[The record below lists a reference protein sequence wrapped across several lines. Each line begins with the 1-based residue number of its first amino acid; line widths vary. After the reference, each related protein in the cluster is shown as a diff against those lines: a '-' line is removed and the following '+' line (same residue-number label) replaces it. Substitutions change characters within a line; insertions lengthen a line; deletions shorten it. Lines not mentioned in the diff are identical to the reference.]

1 MKFGHQLKTSLYP
14 EWVFYYVAYDQLK
27 AEIKARLAARNGIWT
42 EEDESVFA
50 ELLERELDKVYSF
63 QKVKSGEIMRRI
75 QHAQQ
80 EVEDIIQ
87 NPETQNDEYALLEDE
102 LAHIIADVHDLAK
115 FTRLNYTGFLKI
127 IKKHDKLSRWILRP
141 IFLVRL
147 NSKPFYKENYDD
159 LIVKLSSL
167 YDTVRNR
174 GRAHGGD
181 SAAGG
186 SQQAFVRQTTKY
198 WVHPDNITDLK
209 LIILKHL
216 PVLVFNPNKEFNP
229 ADSAISSVYFDNED
243 FELYMGRLEKTE
255 GAEALRLR
263 WYGGMDQQQI
273 FVERKTH
280 REDWTGEKSVKARF
294 PIKEKYVNAFL
305 HGEYTM
311 ESIVAKMRSEGKKTE
326 KEIAEFEQL
335 SSECQY
341 GILTKNYRPV
351 MRTFYNR
358 TAFQL
363 PGDARVRIS
372 LDTELSLI
380 REDNM
385 DGRRR
390 SGDNWRRMDIGI
402 DWPFSQLLDED
413 ICRFP
418 YAVLEVKL
426 QTQHGQEPPEW
437 VCELVNSHLVES
449 VPKFSKFIHGVSTL
463 IEHRVKLFPFWYHQM
478 DIDIRKPVSKKMSI
492 SRPDPSGYST
502 PANTTSDDDREMR
515 MATTE
520 EEDNAYHGG
529 AKSAQEYDWEDEDEE
544 NPLEPSMNWIQRPR
558 SSSSTSSEQAPL
570 MGGSGSGGDGRGG
583 GSRDSRPYHPHPR
596 RGKNRNTL
604 IAPFKPGADTLR
616 YLFRR
621 NKDKYPRD
629 YEQDNT
635 NGDRGGD
642 LTSSSQTTYLITP
655 PGRKIASLVRV
666 EPKVFFANERTFL
679 SWLQFAVLL
688 GGLAL
693 GLLNFGDKISRISA
707 GLFTFVALSFMI
719 YALATYHWRAYKI
732 RNRELGP
739 FDDRIGPTLLC
750 FILLTATVTNFF
762 LQWDYEKKRP

>member
-1 MKFGHQLKTSLYP
+1 MKFGYQLKTSLYP
-14 EWVFYYVAYDQLK
+14 EWVFYYLAYDKLK
-27 AEIKARLAARNGIWT
+27 AELKIRLSQNNGSWT
-42 EEDESVFA
+42 EDDETAFA
-50 ELLERELDKVYSF
+50 ELLEKELDKVYSF
-63 QKVKSGEIMRRI
+63 QKVKSGEIMRRL
-75 QHAQQ
+75 QHARL
-80 EVEDIIQ
+80 EVEEIIQ
-87 NPETQNDEYALLEDE
+87 SDDAQNEDYALLEEE
-102 LAHIIADVHDLAK
+102 LQHIIADVHDLAK

-127 IKKHDKLSRWILRP
+127 IKKHDKLTHWILRP
-141 IFLVRL
+141 IFMVRL
-147 NSKPFYKENYDD
+147 NSKPFYKENYDS

-167 YDTVRNR
+167 YDTVRTR
-174 GRAHGGD
+174 GKVHGGD
-181 SAAGG
+181 SSAGG

-198 WVHPDNITDLK
+198 WVHPDNITELK

-243 FELYMGRLEKTE
+243 FELYMGRLEKSE

-305 HGEYTM
+305 RGEYTLDAT
-311 ESIVAKMRSEGKKTE
+311 VAKMRAEGKKSE

-335 SSECQY
+335 AAECQY
-341 GILTKNYRPV
+341 GILTKNYMPV

-372 LDTELSLI
+372 LDTELTLI

-402 DWPFSQLLDED
+402 DWPFTQLQDD
-413 ICRFP
+413 DVCRFP

-437 VCELVNSHLVES
+437 VRELVNSHLVES

-463 IEHRVKLFPFWYHQM
+463 IERRVKLFPFWYHQM
-478 DIDIRKPVSKKMSI
+478 DIDIRKPASKNMSI

-502 PANTTSDDDREMR
+502 PANTTSDEDHDTRVTAGDD
-515 MATTE
+515 E
-520 EEDNAYHGG
+520 EAYHGG
-529 AKSAQEYDWEDEDEE
+529 AKQSKDYDWVDEEEEYEE
-544 NPLEPSMNWIQRPR
+544 NPLEPSMSWIQRPSG
-558 SSSSTSSEQAPL
+558 SSSSASSERAPL
-570 MGGSGSGGDGRGG
+570 LGGKR
-583 GSRDSRPYHPHPR
+583 RPLKS
-596 RGKNRNTL
+596 KNSL
-604 IAPFKPGADTLR
+604 ITPFRPGADTLR

-621 NKDKYPRD
+621 TKDRVKRPFGED
-629 YEQDNT
+629 EPE
-635 NGDRGGD
+635 GGP
-642 LTSSSQTTYLITP
+642 QTTYLITP
-655 PGRKIASLVRV
+655 PGRKIATLVRV

-679 SWLQFAVLL
+679 SWIQFTVML
-688 GGLAL
+688 GGLSL
-693 GLLNFGDKISRISA
+693 GLLNFGDKVSRVSA
-707 GLFTFVALSFMI
+707 GLFTFVALSFMV
-719 YALATYHWRAYKI
+719 YALVTYHWRAFKI

-750 FILLTATVTNFF
+750 FILLTALVTNFF
-762 LQWDYEKKRP
+762 LQWAYEKKKRP

>member
-14 EWVFYYVAYDQLK
+14 EWVFYYLAYGQLK
-27 AEIKARLAARNGIWT
+27 AELKTRLARNGVWT
-42 EEDESVFA
+42 EDDESAFA
-50 ELLERELDKVYSF
+50 ELLEKELDKVYSF
-63 QKVKSGEIMRRI
+63 QKVKSGEIMRRL
-75 QHAQQ
+75 QHARQ
-80 EVEDIIQ
+80 EVEEIIQ
-87 NPETQNDEYALLEDE
+87 SNETQNEDYALLEEE
-102 LAHIIADVHDLAK
+102 LSHIIADVHDLAK

-127 IKKHDKLSRWILRP
+127 IKKHDKLTRWILKP

-147 NSKPFYKENYDD
+147 NSKPFYKENYDG

-167 YDTVRNR
+167 YDTVRTR
-174 GRAHGGD
+174 GKAHGGD
-181 SAAGG
+181 SSAGG

-198 WVHPDNITDLK
+198 WVHPDNITELK

-243 FELYMGRLEKTE
+243 FELYMGRLEKSE

-305 HGEYTM
+305 RGEYTL
-311 ESIVAKMRSEGKKTE
+311 ETTIAKMRAEGKKSE
-326 KEIAEFEQL
+326 KEITEFEQL

-341 GILTKNYRPV
+341 GILTKNYGPV

-372 LDTELSLI
+372 LDTELTLI
-380 REDNM
+380 REDNL
-385 DGRRR
+385 DGHRR

-402 DWPFSQLLDED
+402 DWPFTQLQDDD

-437 VCELVNSHLVES
+437 VRELVNSHLVES

-463 IEHRVKLFPFWYHQM
+463 IEHRVQLFPFWYHQM
-478 DIDIRKPVSKKMSI
+478 DIDIRKPPSKNISI

-502 PANTTSDDDREMR
+502 PVNTTSDDDRELR
-515 MATTE
+515 ITTE

-529 AKSAQEYDWEDEDEE
+529 AKTAQEYDWEDEEDEE
-544 NPLEPSMNWIQRPR
+544 NPLEPSTSWIQRPQSF
-558 SSSSTSSEQAPL
+558 SSASSEQAAL
-570 MGGSGSGGDGRGG
+570 LGR
-583 GSRDSRPYHPHPR
+583 PHPPR
-596 RGKNRNTL
+596 RGKNRNNL

-621 NKDKYPRD
+621 SKDRTRQFG
-629 YEQDNT
+629 QD
-635 NGDRGGD
+635 DSPP
-642 LTSSSQTTYLITP
+642 LQTTYLITP
-655 PGRKIASLVRV
+655 PGRRIASLVRV

-679 SWLQFAVLL
+679 SWLQFSVLL

-707 GLFTFVALSFMI
+707 GLFTFVALSFMV

-762 LQWDYEKKRP
+762 LQWDYEKKKRP

>member
-14 EWVFYYVAYDQLK
+14 EWVFYYLAYDQLK
-27 AEIKARLAARNGIWT
+27 AELKTRLSQNRGRWT
-42 EEDESVFA
+42 EDDETAFA
-50 ELLERELDKVYSF
+50 ELLEKELDKVYSF
-63 QKVKSGEIMRRI
+63 QKVKSGEIMRRL
-75 QHAQQ
+75 QHSKQ
-80 EVEDIIQ
+80 EVEEIIQ
-87 NPETQNDEYALLEDE
+87 SDHAQNEDYALLEDE
-102 LAHIIADVHDLAK
+102 LQHIIADVHDLAK

-127 IKKHDKLSRWILRP
+127 IKKHDKLTHWILRP
-141 IFLVRL
+141 IFMVRL
-147 NSKPFYKENYDD
+147 NSKPFYKENYDA

-167 YDTVRNR
+167 YDTVRTR
-174 GRAHGGD
+174 GKAHLGD

-198 WVHPDNITDLK
+198 WVHSDNITELK
-209 LIILKHL
+209 LVILKHL
-216 PVLVFNPNKEFNP
+216 PVLVFNPNKEFSP
-229 ADSAISSVYFDNED
+229 EDSAISSVYFDNED
-243 FELYMGRLEKTE
+243 FELYMGRLEKSE

-273 FVERKTH
+273 YVERKTH

-294 PIKEKYVNAFL
+294 PIKEKYVNSFL
-305 HGEYTM
+305 RGEYTM
-311 ESIVAKMRSEGKKTE
+311 DATIAKMRAEGKKSE

-335 SSECQY
+335 AAECQY
-341 GILTKNYRPV
+341 GILTKNYAPV

-372 LDTELSLI
+372 LDTELTLI

-385 DGRRR
+385 DGRER

-402 DWPFSQLLDED
+402 DWPFSQLPDED

-437 VCELVNSHLVES
+437 VRELVNSHLVES

-478 DIDIRKPVSKKMSI
+478 DIDIRKPASKKISI

-502 PANTTSDDDREMR
+502 PANTTSDEDHDMR
-515 MATTE
+515 ITMGDE
-520 EEDNAYHGG
+520 EEGYQGG
-529 AKSAQEYDWEDEDEE
+529 AKSAQQYEWVDEEDDEE
-544 NPLEPSMNWIQRPR
+544 NPLEPSASWIQRPSGA
-558 SSSSTSSEQAPL
+558 SSSASSEQTPL
-570 MGGSGSGGDGRGG
+570 LGGQ
-583 GSRDSRPYHPHPR
+583 R
-596 RGKNRNTL
+596 RKLQNKNSL
-604 IAPFKPGADTLR
+604 MAPFKPGADTLR

-621 NKDKYPRD
+621 PKTARPDEPAN
-629 YEQDNT
+629 E
-635 NGDRGGD
+635 D
-642 LTSSSQTTYLITP
+642 LTRYLITP
-655 PGRKIASLVRV
+655 PGRKIATLVRV
-666 EPKVFFANERTFL
+666 EPKVYFANERTFL
-679 SWLQFAVLL
+679 SWLQFTVIL

-693 GLLNFGDKISRISA
+693 GLLNFGDKVSRVSS
-707 GLFTFVALSFMI
+707 GLFTFVALSFMV
-719 YALATYHWRAYKI
+719 YALVTYHWRAFKI
-732 RNRELGP
+732 RNKELGP

-750 FILLTATVTNFF
+750 FILLVAMATNFF
-762 LQWDYEKKRP
+762 LQWAYEKKKP

>member
-14 EWVFYYVAYDQLK
+14 EWVFYYLAYNQLK
-27 AEIKARLAARNGIWT
+27 AELKTRLAQNGVWT
-42 EEDESVFA
+42 EDDESAFA
-50 ELLERELDKVYSF
+50 ELLEKELDKVYSF
-63 QKVKSGEIMRRI
+63 QKVKSGEIMRRL
-75 QHAQQ
+75 QHARQ
-80 EVEDIIQ
+80 EVEENIQ
-87 NPETQNDEYALLEDE
+87 SNETQNEDYALLEEE

-127 IKKHDKLSRWILRP
+127 IKKHDKLTRWILKP

-147 NSKPFYKENYDD
+147 NSKPFYKENYDG

-167 YDTVRNR
+167 YDTVRTR
-174 GRAHGGD
+174 GKAHGGD
-181 SAAGG
+181 SSAGG

-198 WVHPDNITDLK
+198 WVHPDNITELK

-229 ADSAISSVYFDNED
+229 SDSAISSVYFDNEN
-243 FELYMGRLEKTE
+243 FELYMGRLEKSE

-305 HGEYTM
+305 RGEYTLAAT
-311 ESIVAKMRSEGKKTE
+311 ITKMRAEGKKSE

-335 SSECQY
+335 SNECQY
-341 GILTKNYRPV
+341 GILTKNYGPV

-372 LDTELSLI
+372 LDTELTLI
-380 REDNM
+380 REDNL

-402 DWPFSQLLDED
+402 DWPFTQLLDND

-437 VCELVNSHLVES
+437 VRELVNSHLVES

-463 IEHRVKLFPFWYHQM
+463 IEHRVQLFPFWYHQM
-478 DIDIRKPVSKKMSI
+478 DIDIRKPPSKNMSI
-492 SRPDPSGYST
+492 LRPDPSGYST
-502 PANTTSDDDREMR
+502 PANTTSDDDRELR
-515 MATTE
+515 MTTE
-520 EEDNAYHGG
+520 EEDNAYQGG
-529 AKSAQEYDWEDEDEE
+529 AKTAQEYGWEDEEDEE
-544 NPLEPSMNWIQRPR
+544 NPLEPSTSWIQRPQSF
-558 SSSSTSSEQAPL
+558 SSASSEQAPL
-570 MGGSGSGGDGRGG
+570 LGR
-583 GSRDSRPYHPHPR
+583 PHPPR
-596 RGKNRNTL
+596 RGKNRNNL

-621 NKDKYPRD
+621 SMDRTRQFG
-629 YEQDNT
+629 QD
-635 NGDRGGD
+635 DD
-642 LTSSSQTTYLITP
+642 PSSQTTYLITP
-655 PGRKIASLVRV
+655 PGRRIASLVRV

-679 SWLQFAVLL
+679 SWLQFSVML

-707 GLFTFVALSFMI
+707 GLFTFVALSFMV

-750 FILLTATVTNFF
+750 FILLTAMVTNFF
-762 LQWDYEKKRP
+762 LQWDYEKKKRP

>member
-14 EWVFYYVAYDQLK
+14 EWVFYYLAYDSLK
-27 AEIKARLAARNGIWT
+27 AELKTRLSKNLGGWT
-42 EEDESVFA
+42 EDDESAFA
-50 ELLERELDKVYSF
+50 ELLEKELDKVYSF
-63 QKVKSGEIMRRI
+63 QKVKSGEIMRRL
-75 QHAQQ
+75 QAAKQ
-80 EVEDIIQ
+80 EVEEIIQ
-87 NPETQNDEYALLEDE
+87 SNDAQNEDYALLEEE
-102 LAHIIADVHDLAK
+102 LSHIIADVHDLAK

-127 IKKHDKLSRWILRP
+127 IKKHDKLTHWILRP
-141 IFLVRL
+141 IFMVRL
-147 NSKPFYKENYDD
+147 NSKPFYKENYDA

-167 YDTVRNR
+167 YDTVRTR
-174 GRAHGGD
+174 GKAHGGD

-198 WVHPDNITDLK
+198 WVHPDNITELK

-229 ADSAISSVYFDNED
+229 ADT
-243 FELYMGRLEKTE
+243 RLEKSE

-305 HGEYTM
+305 RGEYTM
-311 ESIVAKMRSEGKKTE
+311 DATIAKMRAEGKKSE

-335 SSECQY
+335 AAECQY
-341 GILTKNYRPV
+341 GILTKNYGPV

-372 LDTELSLI
+372 LDTELTLI
-380 REDNM
+380 REDNL
-385 DGRRR
+385 DGRIR

-402 DWPFSQLLDED
+402 DWPFSQLQDED

-437 VCELVNSHLVES
+437 VRELVNSHLVES

-478 DIDIRKPVSKKMSI
+478 DIDIRKPASKNMTI

-502 PANTTSDDDREMR
+502 PANTTSDEDHDMRITAVDD
-515 MATTE
+515 E
-520 EEDNAYHGG
+520 EAYQGG
-529 AKSAQEYDWEDEDEE
+529 AKQAQEYEWEDEEDEE
-544 NPLEPSMNWIQRPR
+544 NPLEPSDNWIQRTSRP
-558 SSSSTSSEQAPL
+558 SSSASSEQTPL
-570 MGGSGSGGDGRGG
+570 LGGQHRTMKS
-583 GSRDSRPYHPHPR
+583 
-596 RGKNRNTL
+596 KNSL

-621 NKDKYPRD
+621 TKDRVTHPFGED
-629 YEQDNT
+629 EPT
-635 NGDRGGD
+635 TGP
-642 LTSSSQTTYLITP
+642 QTTYLITP
-655 PGRKIASLVRV
+655 PGRKIATLVRV

-679 SWLQFAVLL
+679 SWLQFTVML
-688 GGLAL
+688 GGLSL
-693 GLLNFGDKISRISA
+693 GLLNFGDKVSRVSA
-707 GLFTFVALSFMI
+707 GLFTFVALSFMV
-719 YALATYHWRAYKI
+719 YALVTYHWRAHKI

-750 FILLTATVTNFF
+750 FILLTAIVTNFF
-762 LQWDYEKKRP
+762 LQWAYEKKRP

>member
-14 EWVFYYVAYDQLK
+14 EWVFYYLAYDQLK
-27 AEIKARLAARNGIWT
+27 AELKTRLAQNGGVWT
-42 EEDESVFA
+42 EDDESVFA
-50 ELLERELDKVYSF
+50 ELLEKELDKVYSF
-63 QKVKSGEIMRRI
+63 QKVKSGEIMRRL
-75 QHAQQ
+75 QHARQ
-80 EVEDIIQ
+80 EVEEIIQ
-87 NPETQNDEYALLEDE
+87 SNETQNEDYVLLEEE

-127 IKKHDKLSRWILRP
+127 IKKHDKLTRWILKP

-147 NSKPFYKENYDD
+147 NSKPFYKENYDG

-167 YDTVRNR
+167 YDTVRTR
-174 GRAHGGD
+174 GKTHGGD
-181 SAAGG
+181 SSAGG

-198 WVHPDNITDLK
+198 WVHPDNITELK

-243 FELYMGRLEKTE
+243 FELYMGRLEKSE

-305 HGEYTM
+305 RGEYTL
-311 ESIVAKMRSEGKKTE
+311 EATIAKMRAEGKKSE

-341 GILTKNYRPV
+341 GILTKNYGPV

-372 LDTELSLI
+372 LDTELTLI
-380 REDNM
+380 REDNL
-385 DGRRR
+385 DGRHR

-402 DWPFSQLLDED
+402 DWPFTQLEDDD

-437 VCELVNSHLVES
+437 VRELVNSHLVES

-463 IEHRVKLFPFWYHQM
+463 IEHRVQLFPFWYHQM
-478 DIDIRKPVSKKMSI
+478 DIDIRKPPSKNMSI

-502 PANTTSDDDREMR
+502 PANTTSDDDRELR
-515 MATTE
+515 ITTE
-520 EEDNAYHGG
+520 EEDNAYQGG
-529 AKSAQEYDWEDEDEE
+529 AKTAQEYDWEDEEDEE
-544 NPLEPSMNWIQRPR
+544 NPLEPSTSWIQRPQSF
-558 SSSSTSSEQAPL
+558 SSASSEQAPL
-570 MGGSGSGGDGRGG
+570 LGR
-583 GSRDSRPYHPHPR
+583 PHPPR
-596 RGKNRNTL
+596 RGKNRNNL

-621 NKDKYPRD
+621 SKERTRLFG
-629 YEQDNT
+629 QD
-635 NGDRGGD
+635 DD
-642 LTSSSQTTYLITP
+642 PSSQTTYLITP
-655 PGRKIASLVRV
+655 PGRRIASLVRV

-679 SWLQFAVLL
+679 SWLQFSVLL

-707 GLFTFVALSFMI
+707 GLFTFVALSFMV

-750 FILLTATVTNFF
+750 FILLTAMVTNFF
-762 LQWDYEKKRP
+762 LQWDYEKKKRP

>member
-14 EWVFYYVAYDQLK
+14 EWVFYYLAYNQLK
-27 AEIKARLAARNGIWT
+27 AELKTRLAQNGVWT
-42 EEDESVFA
+42 EDDESAFA
-50 ELLERELDKVYSF
+50 ELLEKELDKVYSF
-63 QKVKSGEIMRRI
+63 QKVKSGEIMRRL
-75 QHAQQ
+75 QHARQ
-80 EVEDIIQ
+80 EVEENIQ
-87 NPETQNDEYALLEDE
+87 SNETQNEDYALLEEE

-127 IKKHDKLSRWILRP
+127 IKKHDKLTRWILKP

-147 NSKPFYKENYDD
+147 NSKPFYKENYDG

-167 YDTVRNR
+167 YDTVRTR
-174 GRAHGGD
+174 GKAHGGD
-181 SAAGG
+181 SSAGG

-198 WVHPDNITDLK
+198 WVHPDNITELK

-229 ADSAISSVYFDNED
+229 SDSAISSVYFDNED
-243 FELYMGRLEKTE
+243 FELYMGRLEKSE

-305 HGEYTM
+305 RGEYTLAAT
-311 ESIVAKMRSEGKKTE
+311 IAKMRAEGKKSE

-335 SSECQY
+335 SNECQY
-341 GILTKNYRPV
+341 GILTKNYGPV

-372 LDTELSLI
+372 LDTELTLI
-380 REDNM
+380 REDNL

-402 DWPFSQLLDED
+402 DWPFTQLLDDD

-437 VCELVNSHLVES
+437 VRELVNSHLVES

-463 IEHRVKLFPFWYHQM
+463 IEHRIQLFPFWYHQM
-478 DIDIRKPVSKKMSI
+478 DIDIRKPPSKNMSI
-492 SRPDPSGYST
+492 LRPDPSGYST
-502 PANTTSDDDREMR
+502 PANTTSDDDRELR
-515 MATTE
+515 MTTE
-520 EEDNAYHGG
+520 EEDNAYQGG
-529 AKSAQEYDWEDEDEE
+529 AKTAQEYGWEDEEDEE
-544 NPLEPSMNWIQRPR
+544 NPLEPSTSWIQRPQSF
-558 SSSSTSSEQAPL
+558 SSASSEQAPL
-570 MGGSGSGGDGRGG
+570 LGR
-583 GSRDSRPYHPHPR
+583 PHPPR
-596 RGKNRNTL
+596 RGKNRNNL

-621 NKDKYPRD
+621 SMDRTRLFG
-629 YEQDNT
+629 QD
-635 NGDRGGD
+635 DD
-642 LTSSSQTTYLITP
+642 PSLQTTYLITP
-655 PGRKIASLVRV
+655 PGRRIASLVRV

-679 SWLQFAVLL
+679 SWLQFSVML

-707 GLFTFVALSFMI
+707 GLFTFVALSFMV

-750 FILLTATVTNFF
+750 FILLTAMVTNFF
-762 LQWDYEKKRP
+762 LQWDYEKKKRP

>member
-14 EWVFYYVAYDQLK
+14 EWVYYYLAYDSLK
-27 AEIKARLAARNGIWT
+27 AELKTRLGKNLGGWT
-42 EEDESVFA
+42 EDDESAFA
-50 ELLERELDKVYSF
+50 ELLEKELDKVYSF
-63 QKVKSGEIMRRI
+63 QKVKSGEIMRRL
-75 QHAQQ
+75 QHAKQ
-80 EVEDIIQ
+80 EVEEIIQ
-87 NPETQNDEYALLEDE
+87 SNDAQNEDYALLEEE
-102 LAHIIADVHDLAK
+102 LSHIIADVHDLAK

-127 IKKHDKLSRWILRP
+127 IKKHDKLTHWILRP
-141 IFLVRL
+141 IFMVRL
-147 NSKPFYKENYDD
+147 NSKPFYKENYDA

-167 YDTVRNR
+167 YDTVRTR
-174 GRAHGGD
+174 GKAHGGD

-198 WVHPDNITDLK
+198 WVHPDNITELK

-229 ADSAISSVYFDNED
+229 ADSAISSVYFDNDE
-243 FELYMGRLEKTE
+243 FELYMGRLEKSE

-305 HGEYTM
+305 RGEYTM
-311 ESIVAKMRSEGKKTE
+311 DATIAKMRAEGKKSE

-335 SSECQY
+335 AAECQY
-341 GILTKNYRPV
+341 GILTKNYGPV

-372 LDTELSLI
+372 LDTELTLI
-380 REDNM
+380 REDNL
-385 DGRRR
+385 DGSNRC
-390 SGDNWRRMDIGI
+390 GDNWRRMDIGI
-402 DWPFSQLLDED
+402 DWPFSQLQDDD

-437 VCELVNSHLVES
+437 VRELVNSHLVES

-463 IEHRVKLFPFWYHQM
+463 IENRVKLFPFWYHQM
-478 DIDIRKPVSKKMSI
+478 DIDIRKPASKNMTI

-502 PANTTSDDDREMR
+502 PANTTSDEDHDMRITAVDD
-515 MATTE
+515 E
-520 EEDNAYHGG
+520 EAYQGG
-529 AKSAQEYDWEDEDEE
+529 AKQAQEYEWEDEEDEE
-544 NPLEPSMNWIQRPR
+544 NPLEPSDNWIQRSSRP
-558 SSSSTSSEQAPL
+558 SSSASSEQTPL
-570 MGGSGSGGDGRGG
+570 LGGQ
-583 GSRDSRPYHPHPR
+583 R
-596 RGKNRNTL
+596 RAMKSKNSL
-604 IAPFKPGADTLR
+604 ISPFKPGADTLR

-621 NKDKYPRD
+621 TKDRVTHPFGED
-629 YEQDNT
+629 EPAA
-635 NGDRGGD
+635 GPE
-642 LTSSSQTTYLITP
+642 TTYLITP
-655 PGRKIASLVRV
+655 PGRKIATLVRV

-679 SWLQFAVLL
+679 SWLQFTVML
-688 GGLAL
+688 GGLSL
-693 GLLNFGDKISRISA
+693 GLLNFGDKVSRVSA
-707 GLFTFVALSFMI
+707 GLFTFVALSFMV
-719 YALATYHWRAYKI
+719 YALVTYHWRAHKI

-750 FILLTATVTNFF
+750 FILLTAMVTNFF
-762 LQWDYEKKRP
+762 LQWAYEKKKP